1 MKIELYEHDKHYEA
15 IKAWK
20 IEMPPV
26 QALPAVGAVCVH
38 AKQTYQGGGTPIA
51 CVWAVLSNS
60 NGAAYL
66 EHLSTDPDAGK
77 LRIRAA
83 QLVVDFVEMHVKE
96 LGYTYLC
103 MSARHP
109 AIVKRAEAMGF
120 SIVGENVTN
129 LAKII

>member
-1 MKIELYEHDKHYEA
+1 MKIEIYDPETHFEA

-38 AKQTYQGGGTPIA
+38 EDKPIA

-60 NGAAYL
+60 NGACYL
-66 EHLSTDPDAGK
+66 EHLSSDPDAGS
-77 LRIRAA
+77 LRIRAC
-83 QLVVDFVEMHVKE
+83 QLVVDFVEAHVKG

-103 MSARHP
+103 MSAKHS
-109 AIVKRAEAMGF
+109 AIVKRAKAMGF
-120 SIVGENVTN
+120 MVVGENITN